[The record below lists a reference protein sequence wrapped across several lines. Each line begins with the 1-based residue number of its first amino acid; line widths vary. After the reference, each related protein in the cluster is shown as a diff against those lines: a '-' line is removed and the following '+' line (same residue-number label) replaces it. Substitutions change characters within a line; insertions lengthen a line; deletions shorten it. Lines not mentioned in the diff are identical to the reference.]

1 MATLSDTIKP
11 NKTYLEAVLRTALL
25 GKTEDEYVDFF
36 LSGLRGRLLKNPRL
50 YRSYGPY
57 WPEIKKLLLER
68 GYGNFGRLVDRDVRK
83 IYRYD
88 RPALTLIAATL
99 YSQERFDN
107 GQIYSAWHL
116 LPVPEEVDDQ
126 DYEFESYDLE
136 VEALAQAGENL
147 KKRYYTVKHGTLRA
161 LQEFAD
167 KHNVEVRREGEVK
180 LCACTVRTENG
191 GRSSISKLTAFPRAS
206 ATGHSKNGSKSS

>member
-11 NKTYLEAVLRTALL
+11 NKTYLEAVLRTTLL
-25 GKTEDEYVDFF
+25 GKTEDEYVDFV
-36 LSGLRGRLLKNPRL
+36 L
-50 YRSYGPY
+50 
-57 WPEIKKLLLER
+57 
-68 GYGNFGRLVDRDVRK
+68 D
-83 IYRYD
+83 D

-136 VEALAQAGENL
+136 VEALAQSGE
-147 KKRYYTVKHGTLRA
+147 KT
-161 LQEFAD
+161 
-167 KHNVEVRREGEVK
+167 
-180 LCACTVRTENG
+180 
-191 GRSSISKLTAFPRAS
+191 
-206 ATGHSKNGSKSS
+206 

>member
-50 YRSYGPY
+50 
-57 WPEIKKLLLER
+57 
-68 GYGNFGRLVDRDVRK
+68 
-83 IYRYD
+83 YRYD

-136 VEALAQAGENL
+136 VEALAQAGE
-147 KKRYYTVKHGTLRA
+147 KT
-161 LQEFAD
+161 
-167 KHNVEVRREGEVK
+167 
-180 LCACTVRTENG
+180 
-191 GRSSISKLTAFPRAS
+191 
-206 ATGHSKNGSKSS
+206 

>member
-83 IYRYD
+83 FYRYD

-99 YSQERFDN
+99 YSRGSVLIMVRYTQP
-107 GQIYSAWHL
+107 GIYCQSL
-116 LPVPEEVDDQ
+116 KKLTTR

-136 VEALAQAGENL
+136 VEALAQAGE
-147 KKRYYTVKHGTLRA
+147 KT
-161 LQEFAD
+161 
-167 KHNVEVRREGEVK
+167 
-180 LCACTVRTENG
+180 
-191 GRSSISKLTAFPRAS
+191 
-206 ATGHSKNGSKSS
+206 

>member
-36 LSGLRGRLLKNPRL
+36 LSGQRGRLLKNPRL

-83 IYRYD
+83 FYRYD

-136 VEALAQAGENL
+136 VEALAQAGE
-147 KKRYYTVKHGTLRA
+147 KT
-161 LQEFAD
+161 
-167 KHNVEVRREGEVK
+167 
-180 LCACTVRTENG
+180 
-191 GRSSISKLTAFPRAS
+191 
-206 ATGHSKNGSKSS
+206 

>member
-1 MATLSDTIKP
+1 MATLFDTKKP
-11 NKTYLEAVLRTALL
+11 KKTYVGGVLLTALL
-25 GKTEDEYVDFF
+25 EKKESKNVFFF
-36 LSGLRGRLLKNPRL
+36 LPGLRGQLLKNPRL

-136 VEALAQAGENL
+136 VEALAQAGE
-147 KKRYYTVKHGTLRA
+147 KT
-161 LQEFAD
+161 
-167 KHNVEVRREGEVK
+167 
-180 LCACTVRTENG
+180 
-191 GRSSISKLTAFPRAS
+191 
-206 ATGHSKNGSKSS
+206 

>member
-136 VEALAQAGENL
+136 VEVLAQAGE
-147 KKRYYTVKHGTLRA
+147 KT
-161 LQEFAD
+161 
-167 KHNVEVRREGEVK
+167 
-180 LCACTVRTENG
+180 
-191 GRSSISKLTAFPRAS
+191 
-206 ATGHSKNGSKSS
+206 

>member
-36 LSGLRGRLLKNPRL
+36 PSGLRGRLLKNPRL

-83 IYRYD
+83 IYRCD

-99 YSQERFDN
+99 YSRSVLIMVRYTQP
-107 GQIYSAWHL
+107 GIYC
-116 LPVPEEVDDQ
+116 Q
-126 DYEFESYDLE
+126 C
-136 VEALAQAGENL
+136 L
-147 KKRYYTVKHGTLRA
+147 KKLTTGTMNLS
-161 LQEFAD
+161 LTIW
-167 KHNVEVRREGEVK
+167 K
-180 LCACTVRTENG
+180 LKPWHRLE
-191 GRSSISKLTAFPRAS
+191 RKLEKAIL
-206 ATGHSKNGSKSS
+206 HSKAWDATSITRVC

>member
-68 GYGNFGRLVDRDVRK
+68 GYGRK

-136 VEALAQAGENL
+136 VEALAQAGE
-147 KKRYYTVKHGTLRA
+147 KT
-161 LQEFAD
+161 
-167 KHNVEVRREGEVK
+167 
-180 LCACTVRTENG
+180 
-191 GRSSISKLTAFPRAS
+191 
-206 ATGHSKNGSKSS
+206 